1 MNDLFKFQK
10 AQGREGNYLR
20 ERLKERRKTEQT
32 RINQ

>member
-1 MNDLFKFQK
+1 MNDLFKSQK

-20 ERLKERRKTEQT
+20 EHLKERTTTEQT